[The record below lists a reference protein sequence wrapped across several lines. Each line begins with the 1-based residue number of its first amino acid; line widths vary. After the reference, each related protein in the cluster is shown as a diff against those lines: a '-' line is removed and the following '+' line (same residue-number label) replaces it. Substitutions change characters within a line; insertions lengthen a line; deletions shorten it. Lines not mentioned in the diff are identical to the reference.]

1 MSLHSRVN
9 KLSARVL
16 MAGAVILLAACGGG
30 NSSPQ
35 SVVEEFIK
43 AGANGQFD
51 QLKPLCAKAAPEEL
65 CNPNADDRAEF
76 VTIMKT
82 VKIVGE
88 PKVKG
93 DKALVKIA
101 ISSGGE
107 TAEANL
113 PLVKQ
118 GDTWRLSGEP
128 ERVES

>member
-1 MSLHSRVN
+1 MNLHSRANHFSVGI
-9 KLSARVL
+9 LIV
-16 MAGAVILLAACGGG
+16 GAVMLLAACRG
-30 NSSPQ
+30 NHSSPQ

-43 AGANGQFD
+43 AGANGKFD
-51 QLKPLCAKAAPEEL
+51 ELKPLCAKAAPEEL
-65 CNPNADDRAEF
+65 CNPNADDREEF

>member
-1 MSLHSRVN
+1 MNLHSRVN
-9 KLSARVL
+9 KFSARIL
-16 MAGAVILLAACGGG
+16 MIGVVILLMACGGG
-30 NSSPQ
+30 NASPQ

-43 AGANGQFD
+43 AGADGKFD
-51 QLKPLCAKAAPEEL
+51 ELKPLCAKAAPEEL
-65 CNPNADDRAEF
+65 CNPNADDREEF
-76 VTIMKT
+76 VSIMKT

-88 PKVKG
+88 PKVEG
-93 DKALVKIA
+93 NQALVKIA

-118 GDTWRLSGEP
+118 GDTWLLSGEP

>member
-1 MSLHSRVN
+1 MNLHSMMNRF
-9 KLSARVL
+9 SAQIL
-16 MAGAVILLAACGGG
+16 MIGVVILLMACGGG
-30 NSSPQ
+30 NASPQ

-43 AGANGQFD
+43 AGADGKFD
-51 QLKPLCAKAAPEEL
+51 ELKPLCAKAAPEEL

-76 VTIMKT
+76 VSIMKT

-88 PKVKG
+88 PKVEG
-93 DKALVKIA
+93 NQALVKIA

-118 GDTWRLSGEP
+118 GDTWLLSGEP